1 MKVLRI
7 CQSSPFPIILNITT
21 SQKFNLC
28 LTCMNQMQCN
38 DDNDEKEKLLAARM
52 GRKRPF
58 WCCQHMLALAHAG
71 VGRNTRVRANSP
83 TTPWSVSTIIL
94 ALLVKFPTVG
104 WGTLDYQTNIMAK
117 KVVETYF
124 WGFPNLH
131 LSQSNIKVY
140 YHTWMY
146 QLVFLY
152 PKTTIICH
160 RFSNWLHHLILIIL
174 MNGETCRNNGLSSP

>member
-83 TTPWSVSTIIL
+83 TTSWSVSTIIL

-124 WGFPNLH
+124 W
-131 LSQSNIKVY
+131 
-140 YHTWMY
+140 
-146 QLVFLY
+146 VFLTSTSL
-152 PKTTIICH
+152 KATSKFIITPECTSWCFFI
-160 RFSNWLHHLILIIL
+160 RKQQ
-174 MNGETCRNNGLSSP
+174 